1 MCYIIYL
8 LRVVFSGRPRHLPT
22 ALCEG
27 QAKHLA
33 EAPPSA
39 GLSRRGGADGNTAP
53 GKPGGRQLPPIPPIG
68 FSTPPI
74 EFSTPPIEISK
85 PGIENPIGG
94 VVGGAAAREQTAAGV
109 PISAVR
115 GNFAEPRK

>member
-1 MCYIIYL
+1 MLYYIPPSSSFFRPAAAFANCS
-8 LRVVFSGRPRHLPT
+8 LRRASQALGRS
-22 ALCEG
+22 
-27 QAKHLA
+27 
-33 EAPPSA
+33 PPSA
-39 GLSRRGGADGNTAP
+39 GFSRRGGADGNTAP

-94 VVGGAAAREQTAAGV
+94 VVGGASAREQTAAGV

-115 GNFAEPRK
+115 GNFAEPWK